1 MSTDDGASW
10 RQVPV
15 VPSGTGW
22 TALIANPGIPGF
34 VSLRATSTDTAGAR
48 VTQTITRAYAVG

>member
-1 MSTDDGASW
+1 MSTDDGANW

-22 TALIANPGIPGF
+22 TALLSNLRTPGF
-34 VSLRATSTDTAGAR
+34 VSLRATATDAAGGR
-48 VTQTITRAYAVG
+48 VSQTIARAYAVG